1 MAGAAR
7 AMEQSQLA
15 LESRT
20 LELAYEKTCRQV
32 GVVCDAERFR
42 QLRVRT
48 LTLEEDKDDLHT
60 RLAQDND
67 RIEGLERFN
76 RRLQEDLE
84 VCAGTLESAQG
95 QLRIK
100 SREVDTLKV
109 LTSSRIVKCHR
120 QADVLSQAELHS
132 LHGVTMDSTKLLA
145 EKLTLAREL
154 SALKPE
160 LDHLRSQAA
169 SHQSLL
175 AEKLSLQRQLS
186 TVQVELATEKRATQ
200 RALAKEGQLQAEDA
214 KLGSRLESLQADLLR
229 ERRERQ
235 KVEREAQKDSVESG
249 NRILILESRLEAFR
263 NKLKSTKE
271 HLKEAQTCL
280 QTAQSSNEG
289 RSNHTSAS
297 GNPNKSLMGNPRKRG
312 GAQMDADTILGT
324 PGNLPAAKKSK
335 RGSALIG
342 EKSTFSITPFLNRTA
357 SVAPESPPPD
367 NASGDDEIYDKASD
381 HLSGITSQKAESLKA
396 ISDPVNMSQTLIN
409 VVKASK
415 VGMLQNSKTD
425 IINSRAPPARK
436 TKAAPILDQVAE
448 ENIENEESAT
458 IKSGPAAIRISS
470 DATFHGGLEMKRRK
484 RKLLGGGLGKTLFDE
499 DEGDALKDDQGML
512 VSVRGIGA
520 LENGR
525 LRVSEIGSRKP
536 VGSNVSTF
544 GAISP
549 LKKDR
554 RLLSSG

>member
-1 MAGAAR
+1 
-7 AMEQSQLA
+7 MEQLQLA
-15 LESRT
+15 LESCA
-20 LELAYEKTCRQV
+20 LELAYEKSCRQV
-32 GVVCDAERFR
+32 GVICDAERLR

-48 LTLEEDKDDLHT
+48 LTLEADKDDLKT
-60 RLAQDND
+60 RLAQDSD

-76 RRLQEDLE
+76 GRLQEYLE
-84 VCAGTLESAQG
+84 VCAGTIESAQG

-109 LTSSRIVKCHR
+109 LTNSRIVECHR
-120 QADVLSQAELHS
+120 QADVLSQAELNS
-132 LHGVTMDSTKLLA
+132 LHGVTMDSTRLLT

-186 TVQVELATEKRATQ
+186 TVQVELATEKRATS
-200 RALAKEGQLQAEDA
+200 RELAKEGQLQAEDA
-214 KLGSRLESLQADLLR
+214 KLKSRLESLQADLLR

-249 NRILILESRLEAFR
+249 NRTLILESRLEAFR

-280 QTAQSSNEG
+280 QNVQSSNEG
-289 RSNHTSAS
+289 NSNRASAS
-297 GNPNKSLMGNPRKRG
+297 GYPNKSLMENPRKRG
-312 GAQMDADTILGT
+312 AAQVDADTILGT
-324 PGNLPAAKKSK
+324 PGDLPAAKKSK
-335 RGSALIG
+335 RGSSLIG

-357 SVAPESPPPD
+357 SVAPESPPSD
-367 NASGDDEIYDKASD
+367 NASGYDDVYGKASD
-381 HLSGITSQKAESLKA
+381 HLSGITSQKAVSLKA
-396 ISDPVNMSQTLIN
+396 ISDPVDISQPLTN
-409 VVKASK
+409 VVKVSK
-415 VGMLQNSKTD
+415 VGMLQNSRTGK
-425 IINSRAPPARK
+425 INSRAPPARK

-458 IKSGPAAIRISS
+458 NTSEPAAIRISS
-470 DATFHGGLEMKRRK
+470 NDMFHGGLEMKRRK

-499 DEGDALKDDQGML
+499 DEGNALKDDQGML
-512 VSVRGIGA
+512 VGVRGFGA
-520 LENGR
+520 LGNGG
-525 LRVSEIGSRKP
+525 LRISEIGSRKP
-536 VGSNVSTF
+536 AGSNVSNF